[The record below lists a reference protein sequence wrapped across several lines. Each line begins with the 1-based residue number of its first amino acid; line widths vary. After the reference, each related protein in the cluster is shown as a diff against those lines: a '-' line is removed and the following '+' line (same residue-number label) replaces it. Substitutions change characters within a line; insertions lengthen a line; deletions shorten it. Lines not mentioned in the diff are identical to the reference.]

1 MDENQTTGHGPPIII
16 DYRKEYMKI
25 LKRMAN

>member
-1 MDENQTTGHGPPIII
+1 MDENQTTGHGPPII

-25 LKRMAN
+25 LKRIAN